1 VDNPSD
7 RSDPTLHALVE
18 WAELSIQH
26 RLRLV
31 VFLLRCV
38 LTLLNPLCR
47 GATSSAPLQKT
58 TEQEM

>member
-1 VDNPSD
+1 MDNPSD
-7 RSDPTLHALVE
+7 RSDPTLNTLIA
-18 WAELSIQH
+18 WADLSIQH

-47 GATSSAPLQKT
+47 GATSSAFLQKSI
-58 TEQEM
+58 EQEM